1 MSKQSKKNKATP
13 KRIDPWVLGAII
25 VCAVAVFAMVVV
37 IGIKFTPKK
46 GEFVPPPF
54 DSNAVVGTPEVP
66 DGLGWS
72 ELDAK
77 GFYYVSVCGE
87 VKLNEDKADVWFTNP
102 EKNNVWMKLRVF
114 DKDGK
119 VLAET
124 GLIRPGE
131 YLQTIHFD
139 ELPDIGDEITL
150 KVMAYEPDTYVS
162 AGAVS
167 LETVI
172 S

>member
-1 MSKQSKKNKATP
+1 MV
-13 KRIDPWVLGAII
+13 WVSAII
-25 VCAVAVFAMVVV
+25 CLATIIALAVVV
-37 IGIKFTPKK
+37 GIKFTPKQ
-46 GEFVPPPF
+46 GEFVAPPF
-54 DSNAVVGTPEVP
+54 DSAAVVGTPEVP

-87 VKLNEDKADVWFTNP
+87 VKLDKDSADVWFTNP
-102 EKNNVWMKLRVF
+102 EKNDVWMKLRIL
-114 DKDGK
+114 DENGK

-131 YLQTIHFD
+131 YVQTVYFD
-139 ELPDIGDEITL
+139 KPPRVGDAITL
-150 KVMAYEPDTYVS
+150 RVMAYEPDTYTS